1 MNDRL
6 KELLKMNTFGN
17 QVDEPTMEELAMML
31 NPVGSVGKGAKS
43 AKEAIEILKR
53 MMSKD
58 NLKTPIDPTRIQR
71 WLFEQNMQRTNAPQ
85 MFANKQAYSKGLKSG
100 EINPLTGTFL
110 KDIQFQQKLRNRV
123 QKALE
128 DKRIQR
134 SLQRTENLKNALGIA
149 PVAGLTQTMK
159 DTANV
164 ETGKQSEL
172 PEQSERLRGSG
183 LMGKQGDKAM
193 EKLAEL
199 FSNET
204 AEQDSLQTDALER
217 LTGSGMLGKKGQNL
231 PALLKAILTRPR
243 P

>member
-1 MNDRL
+1 MNNKL

-17 QVDEPTMEELAMML
+17 QVDEPTIEELAMML
-31 NPVGSVGKGAKS
+31 NPVGSVGKGGNLL
-43 AKEAIEILKR
+43 KELFNISGKFV
-53 MMSKD
+53 
-58 NLKTPIDPTRIQR
+58 KTGPKQFI
-71 WLFEQNMQRTNAPQ
+71 
-85 MFANKQAYSKGLKSG
+85 ANKQAYAKGLKSG

-134 SLQRTENLKNALGIA
+134 SLQRTENLKKVLGIA

-164 ETGKQSEL
+164 ETRKQSEL

-193 EKLAEL
+193 ERLAEL

-217 LTGSGMLGKKGQNL
+217 LTGSGMFGKKGQNL
-231 PALLKAILTRPR
+231 PALLKAILKRPR

>member
-6 KELLKMNTFGN
+6 KELLKLNTFGN
-17 QVDEPTMEELAMML
+17 EADAPSMEELAMML

-58 NLKTPIDPTRIQR
+58 NRKTPIDPTMIQR
-71 WLFEQNMQRTNAPQ
+71 YLFEQNMQRTNAPQ
-85 MFANKQAYSKGLKSG
+85 MFANKQAYAKGLKSG

-164 ETGKQSEL
+164 ETRKQSEL

-199 FSNET
+199 LSNET

-217 LTGSGMLGKKGQNL
+217 LTGSGMFGKKGQNL